1 MINKFIK
8 SLKSK
13 KGASMVEFTG
23 VLFLFVILLSAGYE
37 FFMMGNK
44 YMAVSNYANDLAR
57 TISIQGGVENMPP
70 KGFQG
75 AGTQNNEYKTSAD
88 IMKSVEKLG
97 AKIGQDPE
105 DISVYIKYQPNNDS
119 PFVTKKLNGGSSI
132 EIPYGDR
139 FEVKVDYVFRLE
151 LLNQITKLT
160 DSKTVERTKG
170 GVSEFEHNYDALD

>member
-8 SLKSK
+8 NLKSK

-23 VLFLFVILLSAGYE
+23 ALFLFVILLTAGYE

-57 TISIQGGVENMPP
+57 TISIQGGVENLPP

-75 AGTQNNEYKTSAD
+75 AGTQFSEYKTSTNL
-88 IMKSVEKLG
+88 MESVEKLG
-97 AKIGQDPE
+97 AKIGQDPK
-105 DISVYIKYQPNNDS
+105 DISVYIKYQPNDES
-119 PFVTKKLNGGSSI
+119 PFVTKKLNSGSSI

-139 FEVKVDYVFRLE
+139 FEVKVNYVFRFE
-151 LLNQITKLT
+151 LLNQITNLT
-160 DSKTVERTKG
+160 GSKTIERTKG
-170 GVSEFEHNYDALD
+170 GISEFEHNYDSLN